1 VPGIDVFF
9 NRQYRDSLGSQDQSL
24 PLPQMTPSPSISTS
38 YSTSQVSA
46 PVTMN
51 VAGAGVTHSQSA
63 KRPRRAQQTLRAFDA
78 PTQRVIKY
86 ARLALA
92 NDMLL
97 SVGWLYDHK
106 SPLEKS
112 NMKEN
117 LSMACNKVGHGM

>member
-1 VPGIDVFF
+1 
-9 NRQYRDSLGSQDQSL
+9 
-24 PLPQMTPSPSISTS
+24 
-38 YSTSQVSA
+38 
-46 PVTMN
+46 MN
-51 VAGAGVTHSQSA
+51 VAGAVTRSQSA

-97 SVGWLYDHK
+97 SVGWLYDNK
-106 SPLEKS
+106 SSLEKP